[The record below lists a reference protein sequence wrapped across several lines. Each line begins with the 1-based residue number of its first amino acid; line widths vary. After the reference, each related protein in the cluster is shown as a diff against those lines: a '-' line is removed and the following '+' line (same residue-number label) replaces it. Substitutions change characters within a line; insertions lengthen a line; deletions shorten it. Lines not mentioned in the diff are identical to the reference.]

1 MDEPVDM
8 TKPWWQSRTLWF
20 NGAAAVLLVIEQ
32 QLALIK
38 PFLGDTTYAAFALG
52 VMATNAVLRTLT
64 SMGLRL

>member
-1 MDEPVDM
+1 MTDETAV

-20 NGAAAVLLVIEQ
+20 NASAAVLLVIEQ

-38 PFLGDTTYAAFALG
+38 PFLGNETYAVFAIS
-52 VMATNAVLRTLT
+52 VMATNAVLRTVT